1 MRKRAV
7 LLLVAMAAALAVG
20 SGVAYAAS
28 IGCDE
33 AGDRDPDFGQCRGTP
48 DGDGIR
54 GKSYR
59 DVIRALAGNDRV
71 FAFDGR
77 DTIYGGKGNDKIDG
91 SGANDTIYGGP
102 DGDGGPAGLPF
113 ADFNDLHPNT
123 STPNLQGG
131 FHSDTVYGEGG
142 PDNIDAAEDDAEPGV
157 PGTFDRSFGGGGND
171 RILAVD
177 GNQDLVHCG
186 GGTAD
191 VARIDQGIDSA
202 KNCEKVRRV

>member
-28 IGCDE
+28 IGCDD
-33 AGDRDPDFGQCRGTP
+33 AGDRDPDFRQCLGTP
-48 DGDGIR
+48 DRDSIR

-59 DVIRALAGNDRV
+59 DRIWALAGNDHV
-71 FAFDGR
+71 VSFDGN
-77 DTIYGGKGNDKIDG
+77 DVVYLAEGNDHVDA
-91 SGANDTIYGGP
+91 SGRNDTVYGGP

-113 ADFNDLHPNT
+113 ADFDDVT
-123 STPNLQGG
+123 NLQGSYR
-131 FHSDTVYGEGG
+131 HDTVYGQGG
-142 PDNIDAAEDDAEPGV
+142 PDNIDAATLDIGAS
-157 PGTFDRSFGGGGND
+157 FDRSFGGGGND

-191 VARIDQGIDSA
+191 VARIDQRIDTA
-202 KNCEKVRRV
+202 KKCEKVRRV